1 MVVEVSL
8 YGLELWCH
16 LVVEVGSCESERKG
30 ASEREKQVS
39 KPLIVVAGGRS
50 RGAWPA
56 TRDEGA

>member
-8 YGLELWCH
+8 YGLVLRCH

-39 KPLIVVAGGRS
+39 KPLIGRVRVELS
-50 RGAWPA
+50 
-56 TRDEGA
+56 